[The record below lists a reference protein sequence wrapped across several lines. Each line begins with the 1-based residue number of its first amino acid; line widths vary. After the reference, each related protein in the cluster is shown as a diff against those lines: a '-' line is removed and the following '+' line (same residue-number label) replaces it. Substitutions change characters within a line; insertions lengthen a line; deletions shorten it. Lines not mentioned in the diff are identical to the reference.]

1 MAYIGLISDTHG
13 VFDEPLKQF
22 LEPVDEIWHAGDF
35 GGGFTTAAEIARFKP
50 LVGVCGNCDNYD
62 LRYDY
67 PIHRFFTTGGM
78 KVLMTHIG
86 GYPGKYD
93 RNAYGLIMHYSPDIF
108 VCGHSHILKVVYDK
122 NFNMMVLNPGAAGLQ
137 GFHVVRTA
145 LRFHIQDGKISN
157 MEVLNLEKISP
168 QIQKM

>member
-1 MAYIGLISDTHG
+1 MIKVGLLSDTHG
-13 VFDEPLKQF
+13 YWDDKYVEYLDGC
-22 LEPVDEIWHAGDF
+22 DEIWHAGDF

-67 PIHRFFTTGGM
+67 PLHRFFTCGGM

-93 RNAYGLIMHYSPDIF
+93 RNAYSLVMHYSPDIF
-108 VCGHSHILKVVYDK
+108 VCGHSHTFIYFKPEMAVYRAFHRIHDYSVDSSIFHMTLKMATMLFISMW
-122 NFNMMVLNPGAAGLQ
+122 NGL
-137 GFHVVRTA
+137 
-145 LRFHIQDGKISN
+145 
-157 MEVLNLEKISP
+157 
-168 QIQKM
+168 